1 MSDGG
6 TTDDEGARSR
16 RQPGALAAEVLT
28 VLGASDSA
36 LTPAEV
42 RDLLDPSGSL
52 SYSTV
57 VTTLTRLHDK
67 EMATRVRDGRAY
79 RYSAVAE
86 PSALVAWRMGRLLD
100 SDPDHA
106 SVLTRFVGSLSEKDE
121 RLLRD
126 LLGKLD

>member
-6 TTDDEGARSR
+6 TTEDASPPSR

-28 VLGASDSA
+28 VLGASASA

-67 EMATRVRDGRAY
+67 DMATRVRDGRAF

-86 PSALVAWRMGRLLD
+86 PSALVAWRMRRLLD

-106 SVLTRFVGSLSEKDE
+106 SVLTRFVGSLNEKDE